1 MISRQD
7 VARQIRS
14 INIQFAGLSLSN
26 EQNFHVMREVDGRW
40 EITVK
45 EAGGLAIALRN
56 VSYREIYGVLDRAR
70 MYNLK
75 MLDGALIQMLYTFD
89 AEGIAAHR
97 LAFFP
102 SPDLEDFQNDP
113 EPYLN
118 DDVYADILN
127 KNIVPFPIRFDYKR
141 LDDLGGVQH
150 PQSHLTLGQYVNCRI
165 PVSAPVTPFAF
176 ADFVLRNFYNTVF
189 MKFTDRLN
197 LDGDSYPDCITNNDR
212 RIAHLRLRENSAIP
226 SEA

>member
-1 MISRQD
+1 MISRQE

-14 INIQFAGLSLSN
+14 ITIQFVKLSLSN
-26 EQNFHVMREVDGRW
+26 EQNFCVMREVDGRW
-40 EITVK
+40 EITIK
-45 EAGGLAIALRN
+45 DAGALAISLRN
-56 VSYREIYGVLDRAR
+56 ISYREIYGVLDKAR
-70 MYNLK
+70 TYNLK

-102 SPDLEDFQNDP
+102 SPNLEDFQSDP

-118 DDVYADILN
+118 DEIYADILN

-141 LDDLGGVQH
+141 LDNSRGVQH
-150 PQSHLTLGQYVNCRI
+150 PQSHLTLGQYINCRI

-176 ADFVLRNFYNTVF
+176 ADFVLRNLYNTAF
-189 MKFTDRLN
+189 MKFTDKLN
-197 LDGDSYPDCITNNDR
+197 LDGDSYPDCITNDDR
-212 RIAHLRLRENSAIP
+212 RIAHLRLRENSALR
-226 SEA
+226 SDT

>member
-1 MISRQD
+1 MISRQE

-14 INIQFAGLSLSN
+14 ITIQLVGLSLSN
-26 EQNFHVMREVDGRW
+26 EQNFYVMREVDSYW

-45 EAGGLAIALRN
+45 EAGALAIALRN
-56 VSYREIYGVLDRAR
+56 ISYRDIYTALDKAKT
-70 MYNLK
+70 YNLK

-89 AEGIAAHR
+89 AEGIASHR

-113 EPYLN
+113 EPYLR
-118 DDVYADILN
+118 DEIYADILN

-141 LDDLGGVQH
+141 SGVAGEAHH
-150 PQSHLTLGQYVNCRI
+150 PKSHLTLGQYINCRI

-176 ADFVLRNFYNTVF
+176 ADFILRNFYNTAF
-189 MKFTDRLN
+189 LKFTDKLN
-197 LDGDSYPDCITNNDR
+197 LEGDHCADCITENER
-212 RIAHLRLRENSAIP
+212 KIAHLRLRG
-226 SEA
+226 